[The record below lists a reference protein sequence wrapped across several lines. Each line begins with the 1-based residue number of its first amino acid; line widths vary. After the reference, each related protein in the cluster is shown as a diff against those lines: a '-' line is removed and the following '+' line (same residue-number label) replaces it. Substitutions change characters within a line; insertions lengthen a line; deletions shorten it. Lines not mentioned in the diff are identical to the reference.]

1 MLLTFSVFSAHL
13 NFEISSGGCGGAVGL
28 SYNIGTNPHPLNKKT
43 VFSVVVVAPVAFVDD
58 DDSVGEF
65 TWLKNFVNYYLI
77 RPQYSSIIA
86 YTSNGV
92 AVV

>member
-1 MLLTFSVFSAHL
+1 MLYTSGSMTNRLATRFCTFAVMLLTFSVFSAHL

-65 TWLKNFVNYYLI
+65 T
-77 RPQYSSIIA
+77 
-86 YTSNGV
+86 
-92 AVV
+92 